1 MKTKITLF
9 LAFISL
15 ITLQSCTI
23 NENDNPPQQ
32 DNDTI
37 SEVFEVTRNFNN
49 ANDYSTIVAY
59 PHSIY
64 SSDMVLVYLLDD
76 VVNGDDVWRQMPQT
90 YFLNGLGELDYNF
103 DFTKFDTK
111 IFLDASFN
119 LNDLP
124 SAWSQNQTFRIV
136 IVPGFFV
143 NKGTSVTA
151 SLPMDYESVISRYNI
166 KESTIQK
173 LN

>member
-1 MKTKITLF
+1 MKTKITLI
-9 LAFISL
+9 LAFIGM

-23 NENDNPPQQ
+23 NENETPPV

-49 ANDYSTIVAY
+49 ANNYSTIVTY
-59 PHSIY
+59 PQTIY

-76 VVNGDDVWRQMPQT
+76 VVNGNDVWRQMPQT

-103 DFTKFDTK
+103 DFTKFDTR

-119 LNDLP
+119 LNNL
-124 SAWSQNQTFRIV
+124 SASWTQNQTFRIV
-136 IVPGFFV
+136 IVPAFFL
-143 NKGTSVTA
+143 NKSSASTA

-166 KESTIQK
+166 DDSKIQK

>member
-1 MKTKITLF
+1 MKKITLI
-9 LAFISL
+9 LAFIGM
-15 ITLQSCTI
+15 IALQSCTV
-23 NENDNPPQQ
+23 NENDNNPPVY
-32 DNDTI
+32 NDTI
-37 SEVFEVTRNFNN
+37 SEVFEVTRNFND
-49 ANDYSTIVAY
+49 ANNYSTIVAY
-59 PHSIY
+59 PHTIY

-76 VVNGDDVWRQMPQT
+76 VINGDDVWRQMPQT

-119 LNDLP
+119 LNDL
-124 SAWSQNQTFRIV
+124 SGAWTQNQTFRIV

-143 NKGTSVTA
+143 NKSVTSA
-151 SLPMDYESVISRYNI
+151 SLPMDYESVIKRYNI
-166 KESTIQK
+166 KESSIQK